1 MIQSIIPLKANVVQR
16 NVYKKE
22 PLSAS
27 RRPKMLGST
36 WKNIF
41 ILLYFLNGL
50 VSRLCY
56 AKNTCNSI
64 FVRWPRVRLNLN
76 PAVDG
81 AFSYPAC
88 KSACVHDED
97 PVKAGSSQQ
106 CSAFNHKNG
115 PNQFTH
121 HCQIYPKDQ
130 VQHIDGYV
138 EADDR
143 YSFYWKY
150 CVDSERTCAGEYAF
164 TFLSD
169 RYMAAQEVIRVYYSK
184 TLEDCLAE
192 CLNEK
197 SFLCRSVSFNRTDG
211 GCHLSMQNQ
220 LSKPALLKLNN
231 NPNFRIDYYENNCFN
246 IVDSFTFDYKCEK
259 EGIRVF
265 VDSKFP
271 YSGALYG
278 LYDFF
283 TCRVE
288 PKESRKFEYMFP
300 YPTVSKNC
308 SDSIRYKGSEM
319 ILEVVLS
326 TDGIEPLYF
335 ITPDDL
341 TYQARCPIQ
350 IEVVETTNNIEENNI
365 DSTALNVLENSG
377 KENTDTSA
385 QNLVKMLTETALIKS
400 QKIQMDVANAT
411 KLPETTMKTLKPFTK
426 DVFALP
432 LNPKFTTTKQ
442 PEDTTTTILSST
454 LTTEQRS
461 TPISEFSTHISFP
474 VKGGIGIGSVKEL
487 GESKNKDVLEGHGDD
502 PNFSTL
508 AESTASPTTTREP
521 TTTNPTTTPTTITT
535 TTTKKVT
542 ITSPTT
548 TSTTPSTTTSTTTTS
563 TSTTTTP
570 KPTTTPSTTSTTT
583 TKTTTSTSPTP
594 PPTTST
600 SVLTTTWKAKP
611 PAPEAPVAPPGIGIP
626 PHLRFINENGTLTR
640 QPQPPGNKKPNEA
653 VMFDIFHHGQPAEA
667 VVVGSRITLSF
678 TPYYAIPPAFM
689 HISGCQ
695 VEPIA
700 SLYEWEKEP
709 LAIVKEGC
717 QSDHVGLVCPPQKTD
732 YGIRVMVEAFRYQ
745 STTQI
750 QYTCLI
756 RVCPFAP
763 CPQTTCP
770 TVEGCPGEQASGL
783 LSPLFNLRSKRDESL
798 AQLRAR
804 WAGTPY
810 YQEPLTLPNQPPERM
825 SSTLRQQLMLLGG
838 DHIVRKRLIV
848 VNSEEELQ
856 FFVRTGEIPPNQIR

>member
-1 MIQSIIPLKANVVQR
+1 MTNFPLVKQH
-16 NVYKKE
+16 
-22 PLSAS
+22 
-27 RRPKMLGST
+27 
-36 WKNIF
+36 
-41 ILLYFLNGL
+41 
-50 VSRLCY
+50 
-56 AKNTCNSI
+56 
-64 FVRWPRVRLNLN
+64 
-76 PAVDG
+76 
-81 AFSYPAC
+81 SY
-88 KSACVHDED
+88 
-97 PVKAGSSQQ
+97 
-106 CSAFNHKNG
+106 
-115 PNQFTH
+115 
-121 HCQIYPKDQ
+121 
-130 VQHIDGYV
+130 
-138 EADDR
+138 
-143 YSFYWKY
+143 
-150 CVDSERTCAGEYAF
+150 
-164 TFLSD
+164 
-169 RYMAAQEVIRVYYSK
+169 
-184 TLEDCLAE
+184 
-192 CLNEK
+192 
-197 SFLCRSVSFNRTDG
+197 
-211 GCHLSMQNQ
+211 
-220 LSKPALLKLNN
+220 ALL
-231 NPNFRIDYYENNCFN
+231 
-246 IVDSFTFDYKCEK
+246 
-259 EGIRVF
+259 
-265 VDSKFP
+265 
-271 YSGALYG
+271 
-278 LYDFF
+278 
-283 TCRVE
+283 
-288 PKESRKFEYMFP
+288 
-300 YPTVSKNC
+300 
-308 SDSIRYKGSEM
+308 
-319 ILEVVLS
+319 
-326 TDGIEPLYF
+326 
-335 ITPDDL
+335 
-341 TYQARCPIQ
+341 
-350 IEVVETTNNIEENNI
+350 
-365 DSTALNVLENSG
+365 
-377 KENTDTSA
+377 
-385 QNLVKMLTETALIKS
+385 
-400 QKIQMDVANAT
+400 
-411 KLPETTMKTLKPFTK
+411 
-426 DVFALP
+426 
-432 LNPKFTTTKQ
+432 TTTK
-442 PEDTTTTILSST
+442 PF
-454 LTTEQRS
+454 R
-461 TPISEFSTHISFP
+461 FSTHISFP

-508 AESTASPTTTREP
+508 AESTASTTTTREP
-521 TTTNPTTTPTTITT
+521 TTTNPTTTPTTTTT

-542 ITSPTT
+542 TTSPTT

-570 KPTTTPSTTSTTT
+570 KPTTTPSTTSTIT

-600 SVLTTTWKAKP
+600 SVPTTTWKAKP